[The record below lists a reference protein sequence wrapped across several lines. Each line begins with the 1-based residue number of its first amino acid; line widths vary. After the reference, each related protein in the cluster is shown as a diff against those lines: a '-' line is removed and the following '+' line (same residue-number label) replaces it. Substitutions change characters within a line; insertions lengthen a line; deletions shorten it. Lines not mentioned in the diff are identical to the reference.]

1 MVQSARAAAE
11 AYFEKVR
18 PNDASGSRTGAAR
31 ERRLTNSRERRD
43 AQLPKH
49 VRVLV
54 MYVTFRFIGS
64 VIRSMLGYGDARGGP
79 VEKKRVV
86 ECETAEAFAEAL
98 AEAKAAKR
106 AVVVDFTATWC
117 GPCRR
122 IAPVFADMSEEYDA
136 MFIKVDVDKN
146 GAVSGAH
153 NVTAMPT
160 FAFYTSEG
168 EPHGEQIRG
177 ANVAKIV
184 ETLEKLGCTKAVK
197 ETKKDA

>member
-1 MVQSARAAAE
+1 MW
-11 AYFEKVR
+11 
-18 PNDASGSRTGAAR
+18 
-31 ERRLTNSRERRD
+31 
-43 AQLPKH
+43 
-49 VRVLV
+49 
-54 MYVTFRFIGS
+54 MTFRFIGS
-64 VIRSMLGYGDARGGP
+64 VIRSMLGYGGGRGGP
-79 VEKKRVV
+79 VEKKKVV